1 MDASNFSSCNAE
13 SPSSAWGSIEPQLV
27 HFKTCSI
34 RVVKG
39 MRVFRSCNLCGSA
52 SPKLLW
58 KRNGYAIVACH
69 QCGLQYVGQDPQDI
83 DFAALYSEAY
93 YTGGSAQVFANYV
106 GKELVRRASARRRLR
121 SMRRRTSRAGRLL
134 DVGCAAG
141 FFLVEARRY
150 FEPQGV
156 EISEFSSRV
165 ARERFG
171 LDVFTGT
178 LQDAKFAAN
187 SFDVITMW
195 DVVEHLPD
203 PKAVLAEA
211 SRVLRSGGSLVLTT
225 GDVGSRYAR
234 RAGPSW
240 HLLEP
245 PWHLYFFSRATMSAM
260 GEAAGLRFQA
270 CASTGVASDLRVLRS
285 LPGRLVSNL
294 LGLGDIMEMTLT
306 K

>member
-1 MDASNFSSCNAE
+1 M
-13 SPSSAWGSIEPQLV
+13 P
-27 HFKTCSI
+27 
-34 RVVKG
+34 
-39 MRVFRSCNLCGSA
+39 VFRACNLCGNTG
-52 SPKLLW
+52 PKLLW
-58 KRNGYAIVACH
+58 ERNGYAIVECSR
-69 QCGLQYVGQDPQDI
+69 CGLQYVGQNPEDI
-83 DFAALYSEAY
+83 DFATLYSESY
-93 YTGGSAQVFANYV
+93 YTGGGGQVFADYV
-106 GKELVRRASARRRLR
+106 GEERARRASARRKLR
-121 SMRRRTSRAGRLL
+121 SMRLRTPRSGRLL

-156 EISEFSSRV
+156 EISEFSSGV

-178 LQDAKFAAN
+178 LQDAKFTAD

-203 PKAVLAEA
+203 PKTVLIEA
-211 SRVLRSGGSLVLTT
+211 SRVLRPGGSLVLTT

-234 RAGPSW
+234 RAGPNW

-245 PWHLYFFSRATMSAM
+245 PWHQYYFSRATMSAM
-260 GEAAGLRFQA
+260 GAAAGLRLQA
-270 CASTGVASDLRVLRS
+270 CTSIGVASDLRVLRS
-285 LPGRLVSNL
+285 LPGRVATNL
-294 LGLGDIMEMTLT
+294 LGLGDTMEMTLT

>member
-1 MDASNFSSCNAE
+1 MTVGRRQDGAEISRSGAKAASV
-13 SPSSAWGSIEPQLV
+13 PS
-27 HFKTCSI
+27 
-34 RVVKG
+34 
-39 MRVFRSCNLCGSA
+39 FRACNLCGSA
-52 SPKLLW
+52 DPNLLCE
-58 KRNGYAIVACH
+58 RNGYSIVACH
-69 QCGLQYVGQDPQDI
+69 QCGLQYVGQNPQDI
-83 DFAALYSEAY
+83 DFTALYSEAY
-93 YTGGSAQVFANYV
+93 YTGGSEQVFANYV
-106 GKELVRRASARRRLR
+106 GEEFARRASARRKLR
-121 SMRRRTSRAGRLL
+121 SLRRRTPRSGRLL

-150 FEPQGV
+150 FEPHGV

-178 LQDAKFAAN
+178 LQDARFAAN

-195 DVVEHLPD
+195 DVVEHLSD
-203 PKAVLAEA
+203 PKAVLTEA
-211 SRVLRSGGSLVLTT
+211 SRVLRPGGSLVLTT

-234 RAGPSW
+234 RAGSNW

-245 PWHLYFFSRATMSAM
+245 PWHLYYFSRATMRAM
-260 GEAAGLRFQA
+260 GAAAGLRLQA
-270 CASTGVASDLRVLRS
+270 CASTGVASDLRILRS
-285 LPGRLVSNL
+285 LPGRVVTNL

>member
-1 MDASNFSSCNAE
+1 M
-13 SPSSAWGSIEPQLV
+13 
-27 HFKTCSI
+27 I
-34 RVVKG
+34 RS
-39 MRVFRSCNLCGSA
+39 MPVFRACNLCGDT

-58 KRNGYAIVACH
+58 ERNGYAIVACNR
-69 QCGLQYVGQDPQDI
+69 CGLQYVGQNPQDI
-83 DFAALYSEAY
+83 DFAALYSEDY
-93 YTGGSAQVFANYV
+93 YTGGSGQVFANYL
-106 GKELVRRASARRRLR
+106 GEERARRANARRKLR
-121 SMRRRTSRAGRLL
+121 SMRRRTPRSGRLL

-178 LQDAKFAAN
+178 LQDAKFAAD

-195 DVVEHLPD
+195 DVVEHLSD
-203 PKAVLAEA
+203 PKAVLMEA
-211 SRVLRSGGSLVLTT
+211 SRVLRPGGSLVLTT

-234 RAGPSW
+234 RAGPRW

-245 PWHLYFFSRATMSAM
+245 PWHLYYFSRATMSAM
-260 GEAAGLRFQA
+260 GEAAGLRLQA
-270 CASTGVASDLRVLRS
+270 CTSNGVASDHRVLRS
-285 LPGRLVSNL
+285 LPGRVVTNL
-294 LGLGDIMEMTLT
+294 LGLGDIMEMTFT